1 MRGSMVMV
9 DWFICKETPAKEKK
23 HIRTSFRF
31 DTLAAYLIDIR
42 VKLSSSS
49 LMKNMLVEEIMTHN
63 VATCTPQS
71 TLKEV
76 AQQMIDYDCGEIPVV
91 ESASS
96 MRVVGV
102 ITDRDIAVR
111 GVAKG
116 ISPEEGS
123 AKDCMTSN
131 VHTVTLKSTVETV
144 MDLMEDKQVRR
155 VPVVDD
161 SGNICGIVAQADVA
175 RHAREDR
182 VAEVVKD
189 ISK

>member
-1 MRGSMVMV
+1 
-9 DWFICKETPAKEKK
+9 
-23 HIRTSFRF
+23 
-31 DTLAAYLIDIR
+31 
-42 VKLSSSS
+42 
-49 LMKNMLVEEIMTHN
+49 MLVEEIMTHN
-63 VATCTPQS
+63 VATCTPEA

-91 ESASS
+91 ESSSS
-96 MRVVGV
+96 MRIVGV

-111 GVAKG
+111 AVAKG
-116 ISPEEGS
+116 IGPEEGS
-123 AKDCMTSN
+123 AKDYMTTS
-131 VHTVTLKSTVETV
+131 VHTVNSRTPVENV

-155 VPVVDD
+155 VPVIDA

-175 RHAREDR
+175 KHAREDR